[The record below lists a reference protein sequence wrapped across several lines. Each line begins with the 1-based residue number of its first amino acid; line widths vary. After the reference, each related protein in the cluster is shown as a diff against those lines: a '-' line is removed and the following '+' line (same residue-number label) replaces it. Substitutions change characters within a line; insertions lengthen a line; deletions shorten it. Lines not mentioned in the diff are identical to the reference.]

1 MLQAKLID
9 ADNFSLC
16 VNISPRQFRQP
27 GFVERVESSLRTSQL
42 GNSMLTLEITE
53 GIVIHNVD
61 DTVSKMQQL
70 KKLGLSFAMDDFGTG
85 YSSLT
90 YLKRLPVD
98 VLKIDQSFVRDAT
111 DDPNDA
117 EIIRAIVAMA
127 VSLGLEVIAEGV
139 EHEDQLAL
147 IVQQGCHL
155 YQGYL
160 YSKPLPLPDF
170 RALLEHARQR
180 PLT

>member
-1 MLQAKLID
+1 
-9 ADNFSLC
+9 
-16 VNISPRQFRQP
+16 
-27 GFVERVESSLRTSQL
+27 
-42 GNSMLTLEITE
+42 
-53 GIVIHNVD
+53 
-61 DTVSKMQQL
+61 
-70 KKLGLSFAMDDFGTG
+70 
-85 YSSLT
+85 
-90 YLKRLPVD
+90 
-98 VLKIDQSFVRDAT
+98 
-111 DDPNDA
+111 
-117 EIIRAIVAMA
+117 MA

-147 IVQQGCHL
+147 IVQHGCDL